1 MSDLMMMTRQ
11 AVSPGENENL
21 LDYYQNLLIIQYHD
35 KTKARGT
42 IRVLV
47 DATMIY
53 DVLVM
58 IRDGF
63 DIDAAIGKQLD
74 ILGKYIGSDRV
85 ITGTAFTRDYF
96 GYVEYSDVLFA
107 WSGYT
112 QYKKFIPTG
121 SYFGARRYNTTAFN
135 YFPLRLYSAAPSSVR
150 TALYRTFTGTYQ
162 GTVPDVQFFSYRG
175 STVSLFELNDME
187 FRAILKLLII
197 KNYGTGSAKDIDDL
211 IAATLG
217 EDVIF
222 TDRQNMSIS
231 YIFPEDQERFITIA
245 KSEGVL
251 PRPSGVGMSVA
262 FTKYINAIF
271 AYGTYGNGAPSFA
284 VGYSEYG
291 KTPIGGMSYY
301 G

>member
-11 AVSPGENENL
+11 MIAPGENENL
-21 LDYYQNLLIIQYHD
+21 LDYYENLLIVQYND
-35 KTKARGT
+35 KTKARET

-53 DVLVM
+53 DIMVA

-63 DIDAAIGKQLD
+63 DIDTAIGKQLD

-96 GYVEYSDVLFA
+96 GYVEYNAITEL
-107 WSGYT
+107 WKGYT
-112 QYKKFIPTG
+112 KYKNFVPIG
-121 SYFGARRYNTTAFN
+121 SYFGARRYNVSLFN
-135 YFPLRLYSAAPSSVR
+135 YFPLRLYSASPSAVK

-162 GTVPDVQFFSYRG
+162 GTVADVQFFSYRNSG
-175 STVSLFELNDME
+175 VSLFELNDQE
-187 FRAILKLLII
+187 FRTILKLMII

-211 IAATLG
+211 IAVTLG

-245 KSEGVL
+245 KSDGVL
-251 PRPSGVGMSVA
+251 PRQSGVGMSVA

>member
-1 MSDLMMMTRQ
+1 MSDLMMMTQ
-11 AVSPGENENL
+11 KAVSPGENENL

-63 DIDAAIGKQLD
+63 DIDTAIGKQLD

-135 YFPLRLYSAAPSSVR
+135 YFPLRLYSSAPSSVR

-211 IAATLG
+211 IAVTLG

-271 AYGTYGNGAPSFA
+271 AYGTYGNGEPSFA

>member
-1 MSDLMMMTRQ
+1 MSDFMMTRQ
-11 AVSPGENENL
+11 MIAPGENENL
-21 LDYYQNLLIIQYHD
+21 LDYYKNLLIVQYND
-35 KTKARGT
+35 KTKARKT

-53 DVLVM
+53 DIMVA

-63 DIDAAIGKQLD
+63 DLDTAIGKQLD

-96 GYVEYSDVLFA
+96 GYVEYSDVVFA
-107 WSGYT
+107 WKGYT
-112 QYKKFIPTG
+112 EYKKFIPTG
-121 SYFGARRYNTTAFN
+121 SYFGARRYGGAAFN
-135 YFPLRLYSAAPSSVR
+135 YFPLRLYSAAPSSVA
-150 TALYRTFTGTYQ
+150 TAQYRTFTGTLQ
-162 GTVPDVQFFSYRG
+162 GTVPDVQFFSYRN
-175 STVSLFELNDME
+175 STVSLFELNDQE

-197 KNYGTGSAKDIDDL
+197 KNYGTGSAKDIDEL
-211 IAATLG
+211 IASTLG
-217 EDVIF
+217 EDIIF

-231 YIFPEDQERFITIA
+231 YIFPEDQTRFITIA

-271 AYGTYGNGAPSFA
+271 SYGTYGNGAPSFA